1 MSQQPAE
8 GSGPP
13 EVIYVIRHGEK
24 PADLPPAKTGKKSK
38 KAKKQKPAP
47 PFGIDLAGRKDSHGL
62 LPLGHQR
69 SGALTVLFDPA
80 RGPLQAGLRIPAAL
94 LSPSHGD
101 PAETAAHRT
110 YQTIQGLAGRLKVAI
125 GTPFEVGQE
134 APLAAS
140 LVSGYSGVVLICWD
154 HERIPALAEALP
166 TAPGTV
172 IPGRWPEDRFDV
184 IWSFSLL
191 SGQTAPRYAFSQVPQ
206 RLLSGDTDTVIPV

>member
-8 GSGPP
+8 GTGPP
-13 EVIYVIRHGEK
+13 EIIYVIRHGEK
-24 PADLPPAKTGKKSK
+24 PADLPPVKTGKKSK

-47 PFGIDLAGRKDSHGL
+47 PFGVDVDGRKDSHSL

-69 SGALTVLFDPA
+69 AGALTVLFDPA

-101 PAETAAHRT
+101 PAETVAHRT
-110 YQTIQGLAGRLKVAI
+110 HQTVQGLAGRLKVAI

-172 IPGRWPEDRFDV
+172 IPGQWPEDRFDV

-191 SGQTAPRYAFSQVPQ
+191 SGQTAPRYAFAQVPQ
-206 RLLSGDTDTVIPV
+206 RLLSGDTDTVIAP